1 MEKWGRKIFTI
12 ISGKVLDICSQFMIF
27 AVSSTRNCLS
37 SVKAGFFVSLALLL
51 QTISTSYCLHTLA
64 HTRAPHMHTHVHPTY
79 ISPNTCI
86 HTHTTHTHAHTLL
99 SHTHTSHTYTHTHTH
114 THITTPITTP
124 VSWHHRVF

>member
-51 QTISTSYCLHTLA
+51 LLHTLSP
-64 HTRAPHMHTHVHPTY
+64 HTCTHTCTSHAPHMHTHVHPTY

-114 THITTPITTP
+114 THTWMQLLHSKINLY
-124 VSWHHRVF
+124 V